1 MKDVEATNPQL
12 TELIKFLRKK
22 SRENNAKTWNAI
34 AEFLAK
40 PRRRRIA
47 VNISRLNRYTKENDV
62 VVVPGKVLGAGE
74 IDHPIMVAAFS
85 FSKKA
90 REKIES
96 ASGKCLAITELVE
109 NNPKGSNVK
118 IIG

>member
-1 MKDVEATNPQL
+1 MKDIKATNPQL
-12 TELIKFLRKK
+12 IELIKFLRKK
-22 SRENNAKTWNAI
+22 SRENKAKIWRAI
-34 AEFLAK
+34 AEDLAK
-40 PRRRRIA
+40 PRRRRIV
-47 VNISRLNRYTKENDV
+47 VNISRLNRYTNENDV

-90 REKIES
+90 REKIER
-96 ASGKCLAITELVE
+96 ASGKCLTIMELVE